1 MRAAARAAFIDLTVS
16 LEGGY
21 INWMFPD
28 VKGLVSTGFGLLLDP
43 VELALALPWRRIDG
57 LRVTADE
64 IRADFAR
71 VKTYP
76 DAPRLGH
83 LSVRGVAQ
91 LRLALEDLDHAVEAK
106 IRSNESILRSAFA
119 EYDDWSADAQ
129 LGVHSM
135 AWAVGPAFQ
144 RGWPKFTAALRA
156 KDFET
161 ASVECFMP
169 EEKKIGGLRP
179 RNHANRILFR
189 NAAFALANRLDPDE
203 LFYPRDMQAETPAP
217 DSVIVVDQPI
227 VHPRVP
233 LGRDDE

>member
-1 MRAAARAAFIDLTVS
+1 MRSAARAAFIELTIAF
-16 LEGGY
+16 EGGY

-43 VELALALPWRRIDG
+43 IELALDLPWRRLDG
-57 LRVTADE
+57 SRATPDE
-64 IRADFAR
+64 IRTDFTR

-83 LSVRGVAQ
+83 LSVRNVAQ
-91 LRLALEDLDHAVEAK
+91 LRLSLEDLDHAVEAK
-106 IRSNESILRSAFA
+106 IRSNESILRAAFA

-144 RGWPKFTAALRA
+144 RAWPKFTAALRA

-161 ASVECFMP
+161 AAVECFMP
-169 EEKKIGGLRP
+169 EEKTIGGLRP
-179 RNHANRILFR
+179 RNKANRILFR
-189 NAAFALANRLDPDE
+189 NASYALANRLDPDE
-203 LFYPRDMQAETPAP
+203 LFYPRDMQAERPP
-217 DSVIVVDQPI
+217 DSVTVVDQPI
-227 VHPRVP
+227 VRPRVP
-233 LGRDDE
+233 LGRDDD

>member
-1 MRAAARAAFIDLTVS
+1 MRAAARAAFLDLTIAF
-16 LEGGY
+16 EGGY

-43 VELALALPWRRIDG
+43 IELALALPWRRLDG
-57 LRVTADE
+57 SRATPDE
-64 IRADFAR
+64 IRTDFTR

-83 LSVRGVAQ
+83 LSVRDVAQ
-91 LRLALEDLDHAVEAK
+91 LRLALEDLDRAVEAK
-106 IRSNESILRSAFA
+106 LRWNESLLRAAFA

-144 RGWPKFTAALRA
+144 RAWPKFTAALRA

-169 EEKKIGGLRP
+169 EEKTIGGLRP
-179 RNHANRILFR
+179 RNKANRILFR
-189 NAAFALANRLDPDE
+189 NASYALANRLDPDE
-203 LFYPRDMQAETPAP
+203 LFYPRDMQAERPP
-217 DSVIVVDQPI
+217 DSVTVVDQPI
-227 VHPRVP
+227 VRPRVP